1 MPRKFL
7 YRRSGLAVIVILGLL
22 ALVAPP
28 AAKPQGRPQLKRP
41 QETTEE
47 KLPEEKKPKKN
58 VKGPRAVGVLQ
69 LTKDGKATLIP
80 IAILIDGK
88 FHDASVY
95 KADPVPMALDSGTV
109 YEAEQAGDSQGL
121 FTVAGALHSSNPGSP
136 HPWVGAGSY
145 LPRGTEAPK
154 ATRKAEDVPVGMDSS
169 GSDERPRLSRG
180 KTSAASSP
188 SPESG
193 SSTPVAAGSSQK
205 PVPPGSS
212 GSSQPASGTSAGGD
226 AGGGLPAGGS
236 SGHDAPKPAAPP
248 VSDKP
253 SVSDKTT
260 DQGVK
265 PSAPTLAQKSAGQ
278 SAPAQTSPAPA
289 SQAPESKA
297 PAAQGQA
304 SPAQTSSAQSP
315 ENYYRPTLRRGKPE
329 QSAPQDEEPA
339 LTEPKTDKAQADGS
353 TTGKP
358 GSAGAVSEPVQLV
371 PAISDAGGPDPQ
383 PYKFYWK
390 AGEEEE
396 RRNQMLALAADE
408 VMAYANTLAKNR
420 IPAKPPA
427 AAKTTSAAGHKP
439 PAKPALPMLENV
451 QFRAFDVWVNNQ
463 PVMILSAEAHFPPAR
478 GATTVPEQYSITL
491 VTRTDIYGNPRKLYS
506 GVTDKFH
513 LDVTPRLELIDAVD
527 ADGDGRG
534 ELLFRESTEAGG
546 GYVLYRAGADKLWKL
561 FDSLGE

>member
-1 MPRKFL
+1 
-7 YRRSGLAVIVILGLL
+7 
-22 ALVAPP
+22 
-28 AAKPQGRPQLKRP
+28 
-41 QETTEE
+41 
-47 KLPEEKKPKKN
+47 
-58 VKGPRAVGVLQ
+58 
-69 LTKDGKATLIP
+69 
-80 IAILIDGK
+80 
-88 FHDASVY
+88 
-95 KADPVPMALDSGTV
+95 
-109 YEAEQAGDSQGL
+109 
-121 FTVAGALHSSNPGSP
+121 
-136 HPWVGAGSY
+136 
-145 LPRGTEAPK
+145 
-154 ATRKAEDVPVGMDSS
+154 
-169 GSDERPRLSRG
+169 
-180 KTSAASSP
+180 
-188 SPESG
+188 
-193 SSTPVAAGSSQK
+193 
-205 PVPPGSS
+205 
-212 GSSQPASGTSAGGD
+212 
-226 AGGGLPAGGS
+226 
-236 SGHDAPKPAAPP
+236 
-248 VSDKP
+248 
-253 SVSDKTT
+253 
-260 DQGVK
+260 
-265 PSAPTLAQKSAGQ
+265 
-278 SAPAQTSPAPA
+278 
-289 SQAPESKA
+289 
-297 PAAQGQA
+297 
-304 SPAQTSSAQSP
+304 
-315 ENYYRPTLRRGKPE
+315 
-329 QSAPQDEEPA
+329 
-339 LTEPKTDKAQADGS
+339 
-353 TTGKP
+353 
-358 GSAGAVSEPVQLV
+358 VQLV